1 MIRKCSTILLLM
13 MLIILLTNLPTYATI
28 NNLPLRKGM
37 SGSDV
42 TELQTILSEMGFD
55 ISIDGVFGNET
66 VTVIRDFQI
75 AHGLLVDGVV
85 GPGTL
90 AKIKEV
96 SENIEYEVQPG
107 DTLSEIAEQ
116 FNVGISDIKSTN
128 KIKGNTIFVGQVL
141 SIPRRGIGDGPQ
153 ESVYKNTIHVVQ
165 SGDAL
170 SKIADRYGISID
182 TIKNANNLRSDLI
195 QVGQRLVI
203 PYIQVGPSKDFRLEK
218 GSFIWPV
225 KGRIS
230 SKYGNRVH
238 PVYKTVKFHGG
249 LDIAVSTGTPVL
261 AAAGGKVIRAGW
273 ISGFGKTVVLDH
285 GNGITTLYA
294 HNSQVLVKIGQMV
307 HVGQVVAKSG
317 NTGLSTGPH
326 LDFRIMLNEKT
337 VNPIYYLP

>member
-1 MIRKCSTILLLM
+1 MIRKCSMIFLFML
-13 MLIILLTNLPTYATI
+13 LIIMLTNLPTYATI
-28 NNLPLRKGM
+28 DNLPLRKGM
-37 SGSDV
+37 SGPDII
-42 TELQTILSEMGFD
+42 ELQTILSEMGFD
-55 ISIDGVFGNET
+55 ISVDGVFGNET
-66 VTVIRDFQI
+66 VTVIKDFQI
-75 AHGLLVDGVV
+75 AQGLLIDGVV

-90 AKIKEV
+90 AKLKEV
-96 SENIEYEVQPG
+96 SENIEYEVQSG

-116 FNVGISDIKSTN
+116 FNVGLSDIKSAN
-128 KIKGNTIFVGQVL
+128 KMSGNTIYIGQIL

-170 SKIADRYGISID
+170 IKIANRYGISID

-203 PYIQVGPSKDFRLEK
+203 PYMQVGPSKDFRLEK
-218 GSFIWPV
+218 GAFIWPL

-230 SKYGNRVH
+230 SSYGNRVH

-285 GNGITTLYA
+285 GNGVTTLYA
-294 HNSQVLVKIGQMV
+294 HNSQVVVKIGQMV

-317 NTGLSTGPH
+317 NTGISTGPH